1 MYFVTCHG
9 ITVGYHRLFTHSSF
23 KPKRPLRLAL
33 AVAGSLAVQGPIVR
47 WVADHRKHHR
57 FSDREG
63 DPHSPWRYGRNL
75 KALTRGFLYSHLG
88 WLFDVLQTSQQ
99 KFAPDLCDDP
109 VIAGI
114 SKTFPL
120 WVVLSL

>member
-1 MYFVTCHG
+1 MA
-9 ITVGYHRLFTHSSF
+9 I
-23 KPKRPLRLAL
+23 
-33 AVAGSLAVQGPIVR
+33 QGPVVR

-57 FSDREG
+57 FSDRDG

-99 KFAPDLCDDP
+99 KFAPDLCEDP

-114 SKTFPL
+114 SPMGPPARNALLFTPSVPVTRSDR
-120 WVVLSL
+120 WMIVV